1 MAALDKAIHID
12 ELPRDNDTTPQDWL
26 TIDETASEL
35 GMSPK
40 TLRDEMARKEGSS
53 RPPAKWFLQPA
64 HKDKQ
69 NSKFTR
75 EQVEQMKEARKRKSK
90 EEATDSDNTG
100 FLFEDLP
107 SGAPEEKAKE
117 KAPVDS
123 TGATA
128 FKQKEATSNY
138 TPKPSQQRY
147 STELDK
153 AHEALTFISPDLA
166 RDDWVRVGMALKNEF
181 GDNGFSLFDEWSR
194 GGKSYKE
201 GDANDTWKSINSSG
215 GVRIGT
221 LYHVAKQAGWD
232 GAGVAPAQGL
242 TRDFVAVSEDAEKAE
257 SRAKAAAIAQDLLN
271 EATPI
276 TDSSNH
282 PYIVGKGV
290 SVSGTNGLYS
300 LPVLTFQAI
309 AGYIPRGDNGE
320 LTSPLLLARV
330 TDNKGDVSTVEMI
343 GANGQ
348 KSALKGGKKGGCFW
362 QSQEL
367 ESGYAGL
374 IYVAEGIATALSI
387 REATAAPTV
396 AALTQG
402 NLINTA
408 RSIKA
413 KHPSASIVI
422 ACDLSKA
429 SDKPDSKLLEN
440 IRKSGFAM
448 VWPEFKERQQ
458 DQDTD
463 FNDMHQ
469 KEGLG
474 ATAARLAD
482 LSSGANHWGEPE
494 PFLGA
499 TNATPYPVEAL
510 PSVIGDAVREVQAY
524 VKAPMALV
532 AGCALSAVSIAC
544 QALCNVSRNGMKP
557 VPISLYFLTV
567 AESGERKTTA
577 EGHFFEAIDKHE
589 SDAAIDLREEK
600 IRRESRMAAWSA
612 AREGIVSKAKKE
624 ASKGG
629 NVDAVT
635 QELEDHDL
643 TKPEPLKLPEYRIGG
658 DTTPE
663 GLGRAI
669 AKGWPSRGV
678 VSSEAG
684 TFFGSH
690 AMGRD
695 SVTRSFAFF
704 NTMWDGKPYEVI
716 RSGNAGAD
724 SYKIDGARLTLSLQV
739 QGATLKAFFEKNGE
753 LARGTG
759 FLARFL
765 IAWPETTQGT
775 RYILETDKAPD
786 LALERFNDRI
796 AALLEDSDLKAI
808 VEGKKLEPR
817 VLTLAPDANAAWV
830 RFFNSIESQLSPS
843 GALES
848 IRDVASKAAENAA
861 RLAALFHL
869 IEGHQSEQIGRD
881 SVERAAKVIA
891 WYLCESIRFFEEMD
905 LPDDVA
911 EAQTLEKW
919 LISYCNKQG
928 ITSVSKVEAMQ
939 KCPNKMRDAEKI
951 QKAVSK
957 LSSLSRARLV
967 QDNGKQVIQVNPA
980 LLKQ

>member
-1 MAALDKAIHID
+1 MKLESPIYLDDLPQETISQRKAADIIGVNESTLRGYIKAGKITKPPVYTEEWALDTKARL
-12 ELPRDNDTTPQDWL
+12 EQESANNATPALFD
-26 TIDETASEL
+26 
-35 GMSPK
+35 
-40 TLRDEMARKEGSS
+40 
-53 RPPAKWFLQPA
+53 
-64 HKDKQ
+64 
-69 NSKFTR
+69 
-75 EQVEQMKEARKRKSK
+75 
-90 EEATDSDNTG
+90 DS
-100 FLFEDLP
+100 L
-107 SGAPEEKAKE
+107 SGAPEEENTKE
-117 KAPVDS
+117 KAPASDAGAIKKQS
-123 TGATA
+123 QFTGD
-128 FKQKEATSNY
+128 Y
-138 TPKPSQQRY
+138 TRQQRY
-147 STELDK
+147 STELDR
-153 AHEALTFISPDLA
+153 ATDALRFISPDLA

-221 LYHVAKQAGWD
+221 LYHVAKQAGWG

-242 TRDFVAVSEDAEKAE
+242 TRDFVAVSSSEDAEKAE

-440 IRKSGFAM
+440 IRQNGFAM

-643 TKPEPLKLPEYRIGG
+643 TKPEPLKLPEYRVGG

-695 SVTRSFAFF
+695 SITRALAFF

-739 QGATLKAFFEKNGE
+739 QGATLNAFFEKNGE

-775 RYILETDKAPD
+775 RHILPTDKAPD
-786 LALERFNDRI
+786 VALARFNDRI
-796 AALLEDSDLKAI
+796 MDLLEDSHLRAI
-808 VEGKKLEPR
+808 VDSGKVEPR